1 MISVVLSK
9 PVLDKRTTQDRR
21 TRQTD
26 GRGKVKLPSISAL
39 TQFIALKLIES
50 APTVYGIASTYKGQL
65 IYNVTVSDAL
75 KPANTLSTLFTAAPT
90 RQTLLQVL
98 NQMFSLACCVNSPG
112 IFSRLWA
119 EQTLSCL

>member
-1 MISVVLSK
+1 MISVVPSK

-50 APTVYGIASTYKGQL
+50 APTVYGIVSTYKG
-65 IYNVTVSDAL
+65 
-75 KPANTLSTLFTAAPT
+75 AA
-90 RQTLLQVL
+90 
-98 NQMFSLACCVNSPG
+98 
-112 IFSRLWA
+112 
-119 EQTLSCL
+119 CL